1 MAVTWSGQDNVNWYL
16 DGKEIASETKVA
28 SGEQYTSLADG
39 ILVLGQVA
47 HFLTLYS

>member
-1 MAVTWSGQDNVNWYL
+1 MAVTWSGQDGINWYL

-28 SGEQYTSLADG
+28 SGEQYISLADG

-47 HFLTLYS
+47 FYFPPYS